1 MDVLHEFEFCL
12 VEVRGRYDTSRA
24 LFVGPRSRD
33 GNKGYNVIMPFR
45 RSAGGQ
51 DVLVNRGFVTD
62 DQIEGTGMDKRLKQ
76 PLPDG
81 DKEMTIVALMPRVYP
96 PSRFA
101 LVNEPHNNLWMQLD
115 PNGMTRWLNEQAG
128 WDMGTTDADTPQE
141 SKTWSLMRSLTM
153 PDSKKR
159 LPPLEAFQVRQD
171 VPVLPVYL
179 EQVFTGTFSEAG
191 SLMRAGIPVGRTPRI
206 ELRNPHAEYA
216 ATWFTLSAFTAV
228 MFVYMARKGRAT
240 Q

>member
-1 MDVLHEFEFCL
+1 MDVLHEFEFRL

-128 WDMGTTDADTPQE
+128 WDMGATD
-141 SKTWSLMRSLTM
+141 
-153 PDSKKR
+153 
-159 LPPLEAFQVRQD
+159 
-171 VPVLPVYL
+171 
-179 EQVFTGTFSEAG
+179 
-191 SLMRAGIPVGRTPRI
+191 AGIPVGRTPRI